1 MHQTKLITKDKKI
14 FDRYETHYSGA
25 YRPRLA
31 HGAPGFRTR
40 PLRTL
45 RMINRKP
52 AVAVQVNAQRKGILP
67 VPNPTGNP
75 FQRFIK
81 VPKNAE

>member
-1 MHQTKLITKDKKI
+1 
-14 FDRYETHYSGA
+14 
-25 YRPRLA
+25 
-31 HGAPGFRTR
+31 
-40 PLRTL
+40 
-45 RMINRKP
+45 MINRKP

-81 VPKNAE
+81 VPKNEEQLKKLQIKLNLNSVADAPRTYSERLRESIHDKE

>member
-1 MHQTKLITKDKKI
+1 MT
-14 FDRYETHYSGA
+14 
-25 YRPRLA
+25 
-31 HGAPGFRTR
+31 
-40 PLRTL
+40 
-45 RMINRKP
+45 NRKP

-81 VPKNAE
+81 VPKNEEQLKKLQIKLNLNSVADPPRSYSERLRESINENE

>member
-1 MHQTKLITKDKKI
+1 
-14 FDRYETHYSGA
+14 
-25 YRPRLA
+25 
-31 HGAPGFRTR
+31 
-40 PLRTL
+40 
-45 RMINRKP
+45 MINRKP